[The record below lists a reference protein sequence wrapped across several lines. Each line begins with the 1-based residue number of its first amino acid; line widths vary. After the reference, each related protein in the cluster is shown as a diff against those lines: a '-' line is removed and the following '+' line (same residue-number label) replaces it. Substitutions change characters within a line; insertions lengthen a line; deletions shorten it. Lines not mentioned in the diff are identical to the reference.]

1 MNYTISISRNGD
13 GTLFLS
19 LYINNKRYRV
29 YSGKPIG
36 VANSPNK
43 LPPHLRLN
51 AFEDLKL
58 DYQLAIRNGWTPES
72 VKNDKKDQGKI
83 AGPITTHHLWSIYN
97 NMKEENY
104 SGKYLKDL
112 LYYVRNISNL
122 AKEEITE
129 DTFTEFLS
137 TKKHWSNTSYNN
149 ARRYI
154 RVLEERLREFGYTG
168 NWEQNNKSRRA
179 TQKLHKPFTNVEEV
193 LEDIYKF

>member
-1 MNYTISISRNGD
+1 
-13 GTLFLS
+13 
-19 LYINNKRYRV
+19 
-29 YSGKPIG
+29 
-36 VANSPNK
+36 
-43 LPPHLRLN
+43 
-51 AFEDLKL
+51 
-58 DYQLAIRNGWTPES
+58 
-72 VKNDKKDQGKI
+72 
-83 AGPITTHHLWSIYN
+83 
-97 NMKEENY
+97 MKEENY

-137 TKKHWSNTSYNN
+137 TKKHRSNTSYNN

-168 NWEQNNKSRRA
+168 NWKQNNKPRRA